1 MFCGWKRHIKQFE
14 LLCDSLIITDGKQ
27 KLSLLLTL
35 IRDNTDEIYENITP
49 QGTLITYWQVIKAFN
64 EHFKFQV
71 NLSNEIFIFRKMAK
85 RTDETTEEFFVR
97 LHKQALKCEF
107 TDNEKEIKQQ
117 IEISTN
123 ISKLRK

>member
-14 LLCDSLIITDGKQ
+14 LLCDSLIITDDKQ

-49 QGTLITYWQVIKAFN
+49 QGTLITYRQVIKAFN
-64 EHFKFQV
+64 EYFKFQV

-85 RTDETTEEFFVR
+85 RTDETTEEFFVQ